1 VREIYTTDYLLPAMV
16 LNDIKTLLIEDGGG
30 AAMKLGL
37 DSQSLPG
44 WSRWR
49 PAGGIRRRRPWCPW
63 ACRPCRCR
71 PTPRCQ
77 RPASSSAAALFMD
90 RRLSHNNTLSCGMC
104 HVPEQGF
111 TSNEL
116 GTAIGLEGQTIRR
129 NSPTIYNV
137 AYVEQLFHDGREFSL
152 ENQAWGPLLAG
163 NEMANPSIGYVVEK
177 IRALPEY
184 AGRFEAAFDGRG
196 PDMMTIGLALAA
208 YQRTLVLGQ
217 FALRPL
223 ALRRRG
229 KRAERRGAGR
239 VRFVHRQGRLRRLS
253 PRRRES
259 GAVLRQPF
267 PQYRHRLRQQHGV
280 CRAATGCSWLPA
292 SSSKSRTRRWMPS
305 RSVSPTSDAMRVTLD
320 PADSWAYRTP
330 ILRNVA
336 LTAPYMHDGSLA
348 TLGEVIE
355 FYDRGGIDNPHK
367 DSLLKPLGLT
377 PVEKKALAA
386 FLGTLTG
393 DNVSRLVAEA
403 RAAQAGEVPPVKDPA
418 SSYKRAY

>member
-1 VREIYTTDYLLPAMV
+1 MKLAGLALLAALVALAACGRDLPTEGVMPLGLPALPV
-16 LNDIKTLLIEDGGG
+16 PPDAPLQKARID
-30 AAMKLGL
+30 LG
-37 DSQSLPG
+37 
-44 WSRWR
+44 R
-49 PAGGIRRRRPWCPW
+49 
-63 ACRPCRCR
+63 
-71 PTPRCQ
+71 T
-77 RPASSSAAALFMD
+77 LFMD

-129 NSPTIYNV
+129 NSPTIFNV

-184 AGRFEAAFDGRG
+184 AGRFEAAFAGRG

-208 YQRTLVLGQ
+208 YQRTVNSANSRFDRWRYGGEANALNSEEQAGFALFVGKAGCVACHPVGEKAALFSDNRFHNTGIGYANSMELPRRHRVQLAPGQ
-217 FALRPL
+217 FVVVDDKALDSFE
-223 ALRRRG
+223 
-229 KRAERRGAGR
+229 K
-239 VRFVHRQGRLRRLS
+239 
-253 PRRRES
+253 
-259 GAVLRQPF
+259 RQPDVGR
-267 PQYRHRLRQQHGV
+267 YE
-280 CRAATGCSWLPA
+280 
-292 SSSKSRTRRWMPS
+292 
-305 RSVSPTSDAMRVTLD
+305 VTLD

-336 LTAPYMHDGSLA
+336 LTGPYMHDGSLA
-348 TLGEVIE
+348 TLEEVIE

-367 DSLLKPLGLT
+367 DPLLKPLGLS
-377 PVEKKALAA
+377 PAERRALTA

-393 DNVSRLVAEA
+393 DNVQHLVAEA
-403 RAAQAGEVPPVKDPA
+403 RAAMPGEVLPAKDVA
-418 SSYKRAY
+418 STFKRAY